1 MVGVRVGE
9 GMMAYRFAGE
19 ASRLTRE
26 CSLEEIVDECC
37 MQGGLATDTAAA
49 AAVGYGA

>member
-9 GMMAYRFAGE
+9 GTLAYRFAGQ
-19 ASRLTRE
+19 ASGLARE

-37 MQGGLATDTAAA
+37 VQGGLATDTAAA
-49 AAVGYGA
+49 AAVG